1 MLYLVDWKCNRVDLG
16 PQFIVHVKSKA
27 ISIPAFFYW
36 PLTLQLST
44 ATLMPTENGKQIST
58 VIHLKLSDNTSAS
71 IAVLDFRVTFQGAE
85 FPEVANICK

>member
-1 MLYLVDWKCNRVDLG
+1 
-16 PQFIVHVKSKA
+16 
-27 ISIPAFFYW
+27 
-36 PLTLQLST
+36 
-44 ATLMPTENGKQIST
+44 MPTENGKQIST